1 MVSALQHV
9 VDKYGL
15 YLQHLQTMSEES
27 SFKAAD
33 CMKFQGWLRKWQ
45 QAMMLILPCLF
56 IQLLSPAQPSPAQP
70 SPAKALS
77 LAFQGEEIDIVSSVV
92 HIQTRN
98 EQVEPLQRRDL
109 QDLPT

>member
-45 QAMMLILPCLF
+45 QAMILILPCLF
-56 IQLLSPAQPSPAQP
+56 IQLLSPAQPSPA
-70 SPAKALS
+70 KALS
-77 LAFQGEEIDIVSSVV
+77 VAFQGEEIDIVSSVV
-92 HIQTRN
+92 HTQTRN

>member
-1 MVSALQHV
+1 MAAGN
-9 VDKYGL
+9 DANF
-15 YLQHLQTMSEES
+15 TMP
-27 SFKAAD
+27 
-33 CMKFQGWLRKWQ
+33 LHTVT
-45 QAMMLILPCLF
+45 
-56 IQLLSPAQPSPAQP
+56 QPSPAQP